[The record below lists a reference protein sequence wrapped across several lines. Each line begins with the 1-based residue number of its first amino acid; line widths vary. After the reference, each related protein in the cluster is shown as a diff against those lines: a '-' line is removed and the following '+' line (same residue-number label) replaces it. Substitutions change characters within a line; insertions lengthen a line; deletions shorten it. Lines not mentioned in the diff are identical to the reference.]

1 MKTVFFLFFFFISLI
16 GFSQRLECETVGS
29 QIGYYDTNGEKKLTA
44 MVYSVNTI
52 ILTND
57 CMVIL
62 GAVDKHFEIGVQVK
76 HIVTQNWIL
85 EGWES
90 KDQEGRKC
98 VIEVLYFKNNQQTNI
113 IIDYGN
119 ISWIYKIG
127 GCK

>member
-29 QIGYYDTNGEKKLTA
+29 QIGYYDTNGEKKLMA